1 MLRHTCASRLV
12 QGGAQI
18 QYVKEWLGH
27 ANISITMRYA
37 HLAPKSLDKLTAIL
51 DQQPEEKPRTL
62 AVVKEQKG

>member
-1 MLRHTCASRLV
+1 M
-12 QGGAQI
+12 
-18 QYVKEWLGH
+18 KWLGH
-27 ANISITMRYA
+27 ATISITMRYA